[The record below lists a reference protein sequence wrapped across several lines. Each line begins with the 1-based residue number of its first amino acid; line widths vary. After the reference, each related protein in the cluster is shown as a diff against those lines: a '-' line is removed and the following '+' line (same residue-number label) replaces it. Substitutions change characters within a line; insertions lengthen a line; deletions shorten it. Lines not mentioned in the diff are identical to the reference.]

1 MQTAINHLALR
12 PLDCSR
18 LFFLCFD
25 HSPGY
30 WLPISFY
37 CRLCCLFL
45 SECCWLHCAFNSNFN
60 FTPKLWS
67 WVGCELLRFD
77 YAALPS
83 FALFPWENPSLLLQF
98 SFESFILSMSCRVV
112 SFRLRWMIMNATGP
126 LFAREFHFDS
136 PTTINISLKYIRIHW
151 IGHENP
157 RDPIKDPKN
166 CGQVGKQN
174 SVL

>member
-18 LFFLCFD
+18 LFFLRFD

-77 YAALPS
+77 YTALPS
-83 FALFPWENPSLLLQF
+83 FALF
-98 SFESFILSMSCRVV
+98 SMGKPIPVVTIFFWKFYLVHVV
-112 SFRLRWMIMNATGP
+112 SCCVLPIALNDNERNWSIVCQGISFRFT
-126 LFAREFHFDS
+126 HHY
-136 PTTINISLKYIRIHW
+136 KYI
-151 IGHENP
+151 P
-157 RDPIKDPKN
+157 
-166 CGQVGKQN
+166 
-174 SVL
+174 

>member
-18 LFFLCFD
+18 LFFFASTILLAT
-25 HSPGY
+25 GY
-30 WLPISFY
+30 PSLSTAGCAVSFCLNAVGFIVLLIPILIS
-37 CRLCCLFL
+37 
-45 SECCWLHCAFNSNFN
+45 HQNFG
-60 FTPKLWS
+60 P
-67 WVGCELLRFD
+67 EL
-77 YAALPS
+77 AVSS
-83 FALFPWENPSLLLQF
+83 FASTIPLCRPSPFFPWENPSLLLQF
-98 SFESFILSMSCRVV
+98 SFESFLLSMSCRVV

-166 CGQVGKQN
+166 CGQVCKQN